1 MRTNLRANEIE
12 ACENA
17 FQTKEDP
24 ENLNADKIFWNLKAR
39 SAGTHKPEKVTA
51 ATGAEERKEEERQ
64 KGRQERKKGRRKEER
79 KKGRKKTIKARA
91 REKTERK
98 KRRNEGRQK

>member
-51 ATGAEERKEEERQ
+51 ATGAEERKEGRKAEGKTRKEGRKE
-64 KGRQERKKGRRKEER
+64 KGREEEGNKEDNKGTCARKNRKEER
-79 KKGRKKTIKARA
+79 KK
-91 REKTERK
+91 
-98 KRRNEGRQK
+98 RR

>member
-51 ATGAEERKEEERQ
+51 ATGAEERKEERKAEGKTR
-64 KGRQERKKGRRKEER
+64 KGG
-79 KKGRKKTIKARA
+79 
-91 REKTERK
+91 
-98 KRRNEGRQK
+98 